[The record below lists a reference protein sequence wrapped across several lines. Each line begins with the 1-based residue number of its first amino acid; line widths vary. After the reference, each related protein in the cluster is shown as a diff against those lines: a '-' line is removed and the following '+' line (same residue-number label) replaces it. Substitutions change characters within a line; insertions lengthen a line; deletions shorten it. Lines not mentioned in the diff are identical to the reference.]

1 MRKSGEHSEEW
12 EEIFPNSIRV
22 DALQIF
28 LLFPQILYEL
38 WEKRKEDRICGNHR
52 KIGAVL
58 NCFGISRLILKV
70 KQSRK
75 MLGNEDR
82 MKISTKGRYAVR
94 VMLDLALNN
103 NGECIKVKE
112 IAARQG
118 ISEKYLEQI
127 IAVLNKAGYVKSVRG
142 AQGGYRIAKDPA
154 DFTVG
159 MILRLTEG
167 SLAPV
172 ACLEEGADICERC
185 DTCETLE
192 VWQELY
198 DAVNKVVDGVT
209 IADLVERRNKRL
221 ENLDYS
227 I

>member
-1 MRKSGEHSEEW
+1 MRKSGEHSVEW
-12 EEIFPNSIRV
+12 EEISPNSIRTS
-22 DALQIF
+22 ALRIF
-28 LLFPQILYEL
+28 LLLPQILYEL
-38 WEKRKEDRICGNHR
+38 WEK
-52 KIGAVL
+52 KIEFVETMESMERFEAAL
-58 NCFGISRLILKV
+58 AKAAAPDV
-70 KQSRK
+70 KSETSSETLR
-75 MLGNEDR
+75 NEDA

-94 VMLDLALNN
+94 VMLDLALHN

-154 DFTVG
+154 DYTVG
-159 MILRLTEG
+159 MVLRLTEG

-172 ACLEEGADICERC
+172 ACLEDGADVCERC

-192 VWQELY
+192 VWQKLY
-198 DAVNKVVDGVT
+198 DAVNNVVDSVT